1 MRESALPTGAAT
13 EATLA
18 TLGTEATLLLIEAA
32 VDGIEALLSGTL
44 TMSGTVAISGGVT
57 VTATNL
63 DIRDLTS
70 ASDSVAAVQSG
81 TWNIGSITTLP
92 ALAAGTNNIG
102 DVDVLTLPSFPANT
116 STTAATFAQAVN
128 TIAAAATPEA
138 LVASQTLVESVLIQA
153 KKGFNSANTS
163 AVFVGF
169 SATNDS
175 NYLELLPGDSVTLKA
190 PQGKKLDLNLIY
202 IECVTA
208 GDGVSYTAVN

>member
-1 MRESALPTGAAT
+1 MADNVGITTGTDASIAT
-13 EATLA
+13 DD
-18 TLGTEATLLLIEAA
+18 
-32 VDGIEALLSGTL
+32 V
-44 TMSGTVAISGGVT
+44 GGVQYQR
-57 VTATNL
+57 VKL
-63 DIRDLTS
+63 DKGGDGVS
-70 ASDSVAAVQSG
+70 SPVVAGSGLPVAVE
-81 TWNIGSITTLP
+81 
-92 ALAAGTNNIG
+92 
-102 DVDVLTLPSFPANT
+102 ANA

-169 SATNDS
+169 SSTNDS

-208 GDGVSYTAVN
+208 GDGVTYTSVN